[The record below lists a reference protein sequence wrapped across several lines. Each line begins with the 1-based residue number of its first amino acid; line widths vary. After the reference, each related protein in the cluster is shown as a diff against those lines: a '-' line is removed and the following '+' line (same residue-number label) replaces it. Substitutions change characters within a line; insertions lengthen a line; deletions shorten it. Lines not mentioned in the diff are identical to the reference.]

1 MDTEKSYLEDELELE
16 VPKNGLKTMKRM
28 WDSAPEQHLRL
39 LLVMISVVCYTLFSI
54 VSPLYSAHLVDL
66 IWNGVKESA
75 AQGTVFS
82 SPGLGPG
89 GGSCSSCFSSILSPG
104 CSIRPRIS

>member
-66 IWNGVKESA
+66 IWNGVKESSA
-75 AQGTVFS
+75 SA
-82 SPGLGPG
+82 GPG
-89 GGSCSSCFSSILSPG
+89 EGGSCSSCFSSILSPG

>member
-82 SPGLGPG
+82 FSWARG
-89 GGSCSSCFSSILSPG
+89 GRELLILFLLYFF
-104 CSIRPRIS
+104 CNVII

>member
-54 VSPLYSAHLVDL
+54 EMCIRDSCYTT
-66 IWNGVKESA
+66 A
-75 AQGTVFS
+75 AYLSMRTV
-82 SPGLGPG
+82 
-89 GGSCSSCFSSILSPG
+89 
-104 CSIRPRIS
+104 R

>member
-16 VPKNGLKTMKRM
+16 VPKNGLMTMKRM

-82 SPGLGPG
+82 FSWARG
-89 GGSCSSCFSSILSPG
+89 GRELLILFLST
-104 CSIRPRIS
+104 IQIQ